1 MFSNI
6 SLDEIVLCPTLFT
19 LLNSIILAQL
29 YQFGNNLS
37 TFLLKLLYIK
47 PKDKIRQFFFFFFF
61 GVEITL
67 AKK

>member
-6 SLDEIVLCPTLFT
+6 GLDEIVLCPTLFT

-37 TFLLKLLYIK
+37 TFLSKLLYIK
-47 PKDKIRQFFFFFFF
+47 PKDKIRQIFFFFW
-61 GVEITL
+61 VEITV

>member
-6 SLDEIVLCPTLFT
+6 GLDEIVLCPTLFT

-47 PKDKIRQFFFFFFF
+47 PKDKIRQFFFFFF
-61 GVEITL
+61 VEITV